1 MVEPVLWKW
10 LLAYGILGLAL
21 WFITFGGIRSRKR
34 QRLIQNIPTS
44 KTAGVFID
52 LVEVQGTAES
62 DSPITSE
69 LAKAR
74 CVHYS
79 FSVQEHWSRRVTETY
94 RGSGGKARTRTR
106 TESGWKTI
114 ESGGHEIPF
123 YLKDDSGLLRIVP
136 AKAKVEPM
144 TLFSEKVRRSD
155 PLYYSRGHHFAVS
168 NSTHKRRFL
177 ESGIP
182 MHHDV
187 YVIGQSRE
195 REDIAAAEIA
205 HDETVKMFIISTRPE
220 EKIQKSFRNGFW
232 GFIIFG
238 LLVSIGGPW
247 LLQDILIHA
256 QSFPLLSSGITVGV
270 YLIQLIARWSLMVF
284 NDPVDLKNRVFQA
297 SANIDVQLKRRQDL
311 IPRLVKVVSGLKDYE
326 SKLQSHLV
334 KLRAQSNTTVK
345 TKGTKPSECSSSIT
359 AIAEAYPEMKSDD
372 TFLKLQKKLSDTE
385 ERIALARNY
394 YNDIVTHYNT
404 RRETIPDRYF
414 ASIAGL
420 KHIDLFVAED
430 FRRATVKVELVD

>member
-1 MVEPVLWKW
+1 
-10 LLAYGILGLAL
+10 
-21 WFITFGGIRSRKR
+21 
-34 QRLIQNIPTS
+34 
-44 KTAGVFID
+44 
-52 LVEVQGTAES
+52 
-62 DSPITSE
+62 
-69 LAKAR
+69 
-74 CVHYS
+74 
-79 FSVQEHWSRRVTETY
+79 
-94 RGSGGKARTRTR
+94 
-106 TESGWKTI
+106 
-114 ESGGHEIPF
+114 
-123 YLKDDSGLLRIVP
+123 
-136 AKAKVEPM
+136 
-144 TLFSEKVRRSD
+144 
-155 PLYYSRGHHFAVS
+155 
-168 NSTHKRRFL
+168 
-177 ESGIP
+177 
-182 MHHDV
+182 
-187 YVIGQSRE
+187 
-195 REDIAAAEIA
+195 
-205 HDETVKMFIISTRPE
+205 
-220 EKIQKSFRNGFW
+220 
-232 GFIIFG
+232 
-238 LLVSIGGPW
+238 
-247 LLQDILIHA
+247 
-256 QSFPLLSSGITVGV
+256 
-270 YLIQLIARWSLMVF
+270 MVF
-284 NDPVDLKNRVFQA
+284 NDLVDLKNRVFQA